1 VELYE
6 YKMALRLLLSK
17 RLQFILVCA
26 TVEHVQMF
34 YITVK
39 AVQSFYLCQ
48 SIIYITSQF
57 N

>member
-1 VELYE
+1 
-6 YKMALRLLLSK
+6 MALRLLLSK

-57 N
+57 NWC